1 MITTEVRGAPDASL
15 VILVGLMGAGKTT
28 VGREYARR
36 KGLRFIDCDHE
47 LEARLGVK
55 VATIFEIEG
64 EAGFRRRESLLL
76 DELTQEQGLVLA
88 TGGGVVLNPDNRRL
102 LASRGIVIYLNVPPR
117 ILHERTRNDKSR
129 PLLQVPNP
137 RERIESLFR
146 ERDPL
151 YREVADIVIDGG
163 RGNPGGMVRHV
174 DQAIEEFCRDHAHSE
189 CRSG

>member
-1 MITTEVRGAPDASL
+1 MNVTVLQEAPCAFLL
-15 VILVGLMGAGKTT
+15 VLVGLMGAGKTT

-36 KGLRFIDCDHE
+36 KGMRFVDCDHE

-64 EAGFRRRESLLL
+64 EDGFRRRESQLLE
-76 DELTQEQGLVLA
+76 ELSHQTGLVLA
-88 TGGGVVLNPDNRRL
+88 TGGGVVLNPDNRVL
-102 LASRGIVIYLNVPPR
+102 LTQRGVVVYLNVPPR
-117 ILHERTRNDKSR
+117 ILWERTRNDKGR

-137 RERIESLFR
+137 RERLETLFR

-163 RGNPGGMVRHV
+163 RGNPGGMVRHLDHAV
-174 DQAIEEFCRDHAHSE
+174 EEFRKNHAHTE
-189 CRSG
+189 CRPG